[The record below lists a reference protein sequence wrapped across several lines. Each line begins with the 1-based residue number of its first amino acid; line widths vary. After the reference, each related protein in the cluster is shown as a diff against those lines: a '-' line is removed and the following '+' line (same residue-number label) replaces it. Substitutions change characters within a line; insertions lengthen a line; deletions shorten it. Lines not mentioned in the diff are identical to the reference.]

1 MPGSGVWKLRPKYPK
16 MVLVPGLQ
24 FYAEPISCCGV
35 VPADAPRLNELYVI
49 CRDGSVLSVYQ
60 PERTISWTV
69 YEEGNTFYYG
79 NHKPCLIRYHSK
91 VPPPL
96 GRATPQNAEIT
107 EQSDKDLE
115 VISRLDPLLAQCA
128 VILDDP
134 VQTAAMAKFARGE
147 MSYAEMRGL
156 CG

>member
-1 MPGSGVWKLRPKYPK
+1 

-24 FYAEPISCCGV
+24 FYAEPISCYCGG

-49 CRDGSVLSVYQ
+49 CQDGSVQSVYE
-60 PERTISWTV
+60 PERIIHWTI
-69 YEEGNTFYYG
+69 YEEGNTFYYA
-79 NHKPCLIRYHSK
+79 HRKPCLVRYHSK
-91 VPPPL
+91 TVPPL

-107 EQSDKDLE
+107 EQPDKGPE
-115 VISRLDPLLAQCA
+115 VTSQLRDIAKIDPLLAQCA
-128 VILDDP
+128 VIVDDP